1 MIHKASQCGG
11 GNSKNRKAS
20 VPLTVASCASPPR
33 SMRRRREAAPSEH
46 SPPRRHRGQGRQ
58 RCRGW
63 KALSSIIHT
72 PKIIS
77 DDQTSLSAAGW
88 GYVPGWTLR
97 GYCGALAKVRD
108 AVRNMVLLLMLAAI
122 TACSRY
128 DPVPPGGIV
137 TCHTAQPSGERP
149 KGCG

>member
-1 MIHKASQCGG
+1 
-11 GNSKNRKAS
+11 
-20 VPLTVASCASPPR
+20 V
-33 SMRRRREAAPSEH
+33 RRRQLEEQEGERAAHGGIMRFAAQIDATKKGSSAFRTFAAETAQRTRAAAMSRMESVALNHPHSE
-46 SPPRRHRGQGRQ
+46 
-58 RCRGW
+58 
-63 KALSSIIHT
+63 IIA
-72 PKIIS
+72 

-108 AVRNMVLLLMLAAI
+108 AVRIMVLLLMLAAV

-137 TCHTAQPSGERP
+137 TCHTAQPSGEHQ